1 MTPGVLV
8 ELIDLDPEDGRQA
21 WAEWYDRTYL
31 AERARLDGVVAARRG
46 TRASGSV
53 HNFVDPGSTKLRG
66 PAAKHAVEPSARIHA
81 ADRLRRAQNIV
92 VYDLADVTVPLSSS
106 WRDLDRRLEADD
118 PARDA
123 VRASLA
129 RAQSAL
135 YRQLRVPR
143 NTCRSLGGASAQESL
158 STVRDYEPPDA
169 EILHGAFFEADPS
182 DHDEFNDW
190 YDTEH
195 VLFVDI
201 IDGYLNCRRF
211 QSLADPSKFL
221 ALYDVTTLEVAT
233 SDETAKANE
242 SPWTD
247 RIRHKVATY
256 RERRLFHIA
265 RVARG

>member
-1 MTPGVLV
+1 VLTPGVFV

-53 HNFVDPGSTKLRG
+53 
-66 PAAKHAVEPSARIHA
+66 
-81 ADRLRRAQNIV
+81 QNIV
-92 VYDLADVTVPLSSS
+92 VYDLSDVTVPHSSP

-129 RAQSAL
+129 RAESTL
-135 YRQLRVPR
+135 YRQI
-143 NTCRSLGGASAQESL
+143 L

-211 QSLADPSKFL
+211 QSLADPTRFL

>member
-1 MTPGVLV
+1 VVTPGAFV

-31 AERARLDGVVAARRG
+31 AERAQLDGVVAARRG

-53 HNFVDPGSTKLRG
+53 
-66 PAAKHAVEPSARIHA
+66 
-81 ADRLRRAQNIV
+81 QNIV
-92 VYDLADVTVPLSSS
+92 VYDLSDVTVPLSSP

-118 PARDA
+118 PSRDA

-129 RAQSAL
+129 RAESTL
-135 YRQLRVPR
+135 YRQI
-143 NTCRSLGGASAQESL
+143 L
-158 STVRDYEPPDA
+158 STVRDYDPPDA
-169 EILHGAFFEADPS
+169 EIVHGAFFEADPS

-211 QSLADPSKFL
+211 QSLADPTRFL

-233 SDETAKANE
+233 RDETAKANE

-247 RIRHKVATY
+247 RIRSKVATY
-256 RERRLFHIA
+256 RERRLFSIA
-265 RVARG
+265 RVERGQRRV

>member
-53 HNFVDPGSTKLRG
+53 HNFVDPGSTK
-66 PAAKHAVEPSARIHA
+66 HA

-92 VYDLADVTVPLSSS
+92 VYDLSDVTVPLSSP

-129 RAQSAL
+129 RAESTL

-211 QSLADPSKFL
+211 QSLADPSRFL

>member
-1 MTPGVLV
+1 VLTPGVFV
-8 ELIDLDPEDGRQA
+8 ELVDLDPEDGRQA

-31 AERARLDGVVAARRG
+31 AERVRLDGVVAARRG
-46 TRASGSV
+46 TRASGS
-53 HNFVDPGSTKLRG
+53 
-66 PAAKHAVEPSARIHA
+66 
-81 ADRLRRAQNIV
+81 AQNIV

-106 WRDLDRRLEADD
+106 WQHLDRRLETSA

-123 VRASLA
+123 VRTSLA
-129 RAQSAL
+129 RVESML
-135 YRQLRVPR
+135 YRQI
-143 NTCRSLGGASAQESL
+143 L
-158 STVRDYEPPDA
+158 STVGREYEPPDA
-169 EILHGAFFEADPS
+169 QVLHGAFFEADPS

-247 RIRHKVATY
+247 RIRTKVATY
-256 RERRLFHIA
+256 RERRLFSIA
-265 RVARG
+265 RAERG

>member
-1 MTPGVLV
+1 VVTPGVFV

-31 AERARLDGVVAARRG
+31 AERVRLDGVVAARRG

-53 HNFVDPGSTKLRG
+53 
-66 PAAKHAVEPSARIHA
+66 
-81 ADRLRRAQNIV
+81 QNIV
-92 VYDLADVTVPLSSS
+92 VYDLSDVTVPLSSA

-129 RAQSAL
+129 RAESTL

-169 EILHGAFFEADPS
+169 
-182 DHDEFNDW
+182 
-190 YDTEH
+190 
-195 VLFVDI
+195 
-201 IDGYLNCRRF
+201 
-211 QSLADPSKFL
+211 
-221 ALYDVTTLEVAT
+221 
-233 SDETAKANE
+233 
-242 SPWTD
+242 
-247 RIRHKVATY
+247 
-256 RERRLFHIA
+256 
-265 RVARG
+265 

>member
-1 MTPGVLV
+1 
-8 ELIDLDPEDGRQA
+8 
-21 WAEWYDRTYL
+21 
-31 AERARLDGVVAARRG
+31 
-46 TRASGSV
+46 
-53 HNFVDPGSTKLRG
+53 
-66 PAAKHAVEPSARIHA
+66 
-81 ADRLRRAQNIV
+81 
-92 VYDLADVTVPLSSS
+92 
-106 WRDLDRRLEADD
+106 
-118 PARDA
+118 
-123 VRASLA
+123 
-129 RAQSAL
+129 
-135 YRQLRVPR
+135 
-143 NTCRSLGGASAQESL
+143 
-158 STVRDYEPPDA
+158 VRDYEPPDA

-211 QSLADPSKFL
+211 QSLADPTRFL